1 MRVIGARRV
10 QKSSLKNLSTLA
22 MGNHPI
28 VEILSGRILYMTR
41 TSPGARKG

>member
-10 QKSSLKNLSTLA
+10 QSPSVKNLSAPA
-22 MGNHPI
+22 MGDHPI